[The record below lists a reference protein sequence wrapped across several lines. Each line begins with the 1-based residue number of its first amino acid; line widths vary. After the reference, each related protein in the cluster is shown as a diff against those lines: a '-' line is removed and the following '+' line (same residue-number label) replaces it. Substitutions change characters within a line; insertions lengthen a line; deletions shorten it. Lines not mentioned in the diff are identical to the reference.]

1 MKSLA
6 VFDFAVVTQNV
17 PTMYKAGKINKG
29 VQKSPR
35 TMPSKNISA
44 LSGGI
49 SCRNLIDL
57 GWVLTK

>member
-6 VFDFAVVTQNV
+6 VFAFAVVTQNV

-29 VQKSPR
+29 AQKSPR

-57 GWVLTK
+57 G